1 MANKWLKTL
10 KMDYD
15 LKVGDITV
23 YGNSVQEVVADDLT
37 LLNANA
43 IFLDLVSKGRIVINN
58 SKPDNTAQCFVRPVG
73 GDVTLNGM
81 PVNNDGVPTI
91 TLGEAVKEIDAIES
105 NKSVTIDAS
114 EYTEPVVVKPSTG
127 KDAMKKVTVEIT
139 NLS

>member
-81 PVNNDGVPTI
+81 PVNNDGVPAI

-139 NLS
+139 NLN